1 MDTNTLRKIYL
12 DFFAR
17 RGHKIVPSSSLVPA
31 DDPTLL
37 FTSAG
42 MNQFKKEFLGGAS
55 NFKTAV
61 SCQRCLRTDDLDKV
75 GVTSYHHTFFE
86 MLGNFSFGA
95 YFKQEAIEWAW
106 EFLHEELKLS
116 VKVLWVSVYEE
127 DAEAYNIWKNK
138 IGFPEEKI
146 VKLGPKEN
154 FWPANAIEDGPNG
167 PCGPCSEIFFDY
179 GENKECPSLDCKP
192 GCPCGRFVEIWN
204 LVFTQYNRREG
215 GTLEPLP
222 NKNIDTGMGLER
234 MASVLQGVKSNFEID
249 IFKPIIQAVLIHH
262 PSTINH
268 QLINAIADHIRAITF
283 AIYDGIIP
291 SNTERGYVVRK
302 LIRKAAFHGYT
313 IGIKEPFLYKLAAV
327 VANVFDRVYPDLKDK
342 LSYIGDVILSE
353 EKNFGSTLK
362 SAPSI
367 LEREF
372 KDSSKGTG
380 LFAFKLYDT
389 YGIPFEITQGW
400 LEKKG
405 LKIDIE
411 EFNRCLKEQKE
422 RSQKSSVIS
431 KSVFAQGALNLGAAK
446 SKFLGYHNTVVKN
459 AKILKIINEGK
470 FIREIEEVQYCQFV
484 LDKTPFYA
492 EGGGQIGDRG
502 SVSRAKNV
510 FCVENTVKYGDVIMH
525 HGKVESGKFKVNDL
539 VSCEVNEDFRQA
551 VARAHTATHLLQAS
565 LRKVLGE
572 HIKQSGSLVSEDR
585 LRFDF
590 IHPEKIPLE
599 YLKQI
604 EDLVQEN
611 ILNKHKVETKL
622 TTFKNAKKLGALAF
636 FGDKYESKVRMVNI
650 GDYSKELCGGT
661 HLANSSE
668 IGLFKIVSESSIA
681 KGVRRIEALTGRLA
695 WNKIKD
701 EQDSLSKIA
710 SLLKTPPNEIAF
722 VLEDTFKKTLELE
735 KELERLK
742 FELLKCD
749 IEKLIEKADDVHG
762 VQLITKKYENI
773 EIGLLRKM
781 ADLIRAKVS
790 SFALCFAVV
799 KDSRV
804 SLLVVL
810 SNDLVQAGFDAA
822 KIVKEAALLID
833 GGGGGRQNIAEAGGS
848 NAGGIEAAFTKFREI
863 IKTEV
868 SKKGN

>member
-12 DFFAR
+12 DFFAS

-95 YFKQEAIEWAW
+95 YFKEEAIQWAW
-106 EFLHEELKLS
+106 EFLREELKLEAEN
-116 VKVLWVSVYEE
+116 LWVSVYQE
-127 DAEAYNIWKNK
+127 DDEAYNIWKKK
-138 IGFPEEKI
+138 IGWPEEKI

-179 GENKECPSLDCKP
+179 GQNRECRNPNCRP
-192 GCPCGRFVEIWN
+192 GCDCGRFVEIWN

-249 IFKPIIQAVLIHH
+249 IFKPIIQEITSFKLQA
-262 PSTINH
+262 PSSK
-268 QLINAIADHIRAITF
+268 LINAIADHIRAITF
-283 AIYDGIIP
+283 AIYDGVTP

-327 VANVFDRVYPDLKDK
+327 VANVFNGVYPELKDK
-342 LSYIGDVILSE
+342 LRDIGDVVLSE

-372 KDSSKGTG
+372 KDNSKGTG

-389 YGIPFEITQGW
+389 YGIPPEVTQSW
-400 LEKKG
+400 LENKG
-405 LKIDIE
+405 LKIDTE
-411 EFNRCLKEQKE
+411 EFSEYLKEQKE
-422 RSQKSSVIS
+422 RSQKSSAIS
-431 KSVFAQGALNLGAAK
+431 KGVFSVSEEVLNLKVNK
-446 SKFLGYHNTVVKN
+446 SRFLGYHNTVVKN
-459 AKILKIINEGK
+459 AKILKIIRDMN
-470 FIREIEEVQYCQFV
+470 FIREIIKDGQYCQLI

-492 EGGGQIGDRG
+492 VAGGQIGDRG
-502 SVSRAKNV
+502 RITRGKNV
-510 FCVENTVKYGDVIMH
+510 FWVESTFKYNDVIMH
-525 HGKVESGKFKVNDL
+525 LGKVESGKFKVNDL

-572 HIKQSGSLVSEDR
+572 HIKQSGSLVAEDR

-590 IHPEKIPLE
+590 VHLKKISPEN
-599 YLKQI
+599 LKQI

-611 ILNKHKVETKL
+611 ILSKHKVETKL

-636 FGDKYESKVRMVNI
+636 FGDKYESKARMVNI

-722 VLEDTFKKTLELE
+722 VLEDTFKKTFELE

-749 IEKLIEKADDVHG
+749 IEKLTGEAEDANGIK
-762 VQLITKKYENI
+762 LITKKYENI

-848 NAGGIEAAFTKFREI
+848 NAGGIEAAFIRFREI
-863 IKTEV
+863 VKSER
-868 SKKGN
+868 K

>member
-1 MDTNTLRKIYL
+1 MDTNKLRKIYL
-12 DFFAR
+12 DFFASQ
-17 RGHKIVPSSSLVPA
+17 GHKIVPSSSLVPA

-55 NFKTAV
+55 NFKTAA

-75 GVTSYHHTFFE
+75 GVTAYHHTFFE

-106 EFLHEELKLS
+106 EFLHDKLKLS
-116 VKVLWVSVYEE
+116 AKVLWVSVYQE
-127 DAEAYNIWKNK
+127 DDEAYNIWKKK
-138 IGFPEEKI
+138 IGWPEEKI

-154 FWPANAIEDGPNG
+154 FWPANAIEEGPNG

-179 GENKECPSLDCKP
+179 GENKECKNPDCKP

-204 LVFTQYNRREG
+204 LVFTQYNRKEG
-215 GTLEPLP
+215 GILEPLP

-249 IFKPIIQAVLIHH
+249 IFKPIIQAVLSHQ

-313 IGIKEPFLYKLAAV
+313 LGIKEPFLYKLAAV
-327 VANVFDRVYPDLKDK
+327 VANVFDGVYPELKDK
-342 LSYIGDVILSE
+342 LRDIGDVILSE

-372 KDSSKGTG
+372 KDNARGMG

-431 KSVFAQGALNLGAAK
+431 KGVFSEEALNLKVNK
-446 SKFLGYHNTVVKN
+446 SRFLGYYNTIVKN

-470 FIREIEEVQYCQFV
+470 FIKATKESQYCQLV
-484 LDKTPFYA
+484 LDKTPFYPEA
-492 EGGGQIGDRG
+492 GGQIGDRG
-502 SVSRAKNV
+502 KILKAKNV
-510 FCVENTVKYGDVIMH
+510 FSVEDTVRYGDVIMH
-525 HGKVESGKFKVNDL
+525 LGKVESGKFKVSDL
-539 VSCEVNEDFRQA
+539 VSCEVKEDFRQA
-551 VARAHTATHLLQAS
+551 VARAHTATHILQAS

-590 IHPEKIPLE
+590 IHPEKISPE
-599 YLKQI
+599 KLKQI

-611 ILNKHKVETKL
+611 ILSGHKIETKL

-636 FGDKYESKVRMVNI
+636 FGDKYESEVRMVNI
-650 GDYSKELCGGT
+650 GKYSKELCAGT
-661 HLANSSE
+661 HLANSCE
-668 IGLFKIVSESSIA
+668 VGLLKIISESSVA
-681 KGVRRIEALTGRLA
+681 KGVRRIEALTGKLA

-701 EQDSLSKIA
+701 EQDKLGEII
-710 SLLKTPPNEIAF
+710 SLLKTPSNEIIS
-722 VLEDTFKKTLELE
+722 VLEDRFKKALELE
-735 KELERLK
+735 KELERLR

-749 IEKLIEKADDVHG
+749 IEKLLDEAEDING
-762 VQLITKKYENI
+762 VKLITNKYENI

-781 ADLIRAKVS
+781 ADLIRTKVS
-790 SFALCFAVV
+790 SFAICFAVV

-804 SLLVVL
+804 SILVVL
-810 SNDLVQAGFDAA
+810 SNDLVKGGLDAA
-822 KIVKEAALLID
+822 GIVKETALLID

-848 NAGGIEAAFTKFREI
+848 NVGGIEAAFTKFREI
-863 IKTEV
+863 IKSER
-868 SKKGN
+868 K